1 MANLQDQPET
11 DGREDNVTN
20 TDLNKM
26 IKWAKLV
33 TYFLVIIS
41 LLAVLLGAIVMTCIR
56 YNKWPIYTEVNFI
69 PQNRGKFPAVTICP
83 ISNGYKENVLQVIG
97 LLSFLTMLRPV

>member
-1 MANLQDQPET
+1 MPNSQDQTET
-11 DGREDNVTN
+11 EDRKDNVRN
-20 TDLNKM
+20 TVF
-26 IKWAKLV
+26 IKIIKGAKLV

-69 PQNRGKFPAVTICP
+69 PQNRGKFPAVTTCP
-83 ISNGYKENVLQVIG
+83 ISSGYKEEVLQVIG
-97 LLSFLTMLRPV
+97 ILSFLTFCQPV